1 MKETRENQRRRDDR
15 CQEERGK
22 TKTMMERVRLADR
35 QTDTGIERKKMTESE
50 WQIKRG
56 REKG

>member
-50 WQIKRG
+50 
-56 REKG
+56 